1 MCHPNLKPDRDS
13 ARGLTPG
20 TDKKGTRPESGGR
33 EAFPALD
40 AERDP
45 QRISAAPF
53 LLCPL
58 FPELRRT
65 SRARPYCQC
74 VLGLKPQAQSYS
86 PFGTKNSIRSKYL
99 STFSKPHHVVACRK
113 GVSTQLEAPYEGAR
127 SSPGD
132 QTCQLIRATPIWCHF
147 PPFVPRSRKLRT
159 TGRANLYYT

>member
-1 MCHPNLKPDRDS
+1 VDFFPRGCHPNLTQMCHPNLKPDRDS

-53 LLCPL
+53 LLRPL

-99 STFSKPHHVVACRK
+99 STFSKPPRCNPSR
-113 GVSTQLEAPYEGAR
+113 TRTTTRTRTIDTYEATGL
-127 SSPGD
+127 SN
-132 QTCQLIRATPIWCHF
+132 
-147 PPFVPRSRKLRT
+147 PRS
-159 TGRANLYYT
+159 GRQ